1 MLESSF
7 HPLYKNNIIK
17 ISLYVEVIKNMKQKK
32 KNRKKVLQKYVRQ
45 LVNENVTF
53 LNFVLLMIFVKLKF
67 FFSFAIN
74 IYLYN

>member
-32 KNRKKVLQKYVRQ
+32 KQKKSITEVCQAV
-45 LVNENVTF
+45 
-53 LNFVLLMIFVKLKF
+53 
-67 FFSFAIN
+67 S
-74 IYLYN
+74 